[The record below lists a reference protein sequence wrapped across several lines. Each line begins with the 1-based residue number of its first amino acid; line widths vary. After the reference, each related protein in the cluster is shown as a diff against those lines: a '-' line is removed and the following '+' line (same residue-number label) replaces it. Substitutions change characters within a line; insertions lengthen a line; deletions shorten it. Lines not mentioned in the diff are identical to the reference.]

1 LVARG
6 HCTLPPGPARRK
18 PDSARGRGRLCVPGG
33 WPPHPSRPT
42 RRRTSGFPT
51 ASEAHLPT
59 VAHPRAANAFSDAGA
74 VPHPPQP
81 KRAHGFGSGHSA
93 AEKIFL
99 FKKHSKYA
107 FFLQSGG
114 APHLA
119 GANNSVHPRPPRAG
133 NAVLR
138 YAPLARRRQQT
149 AKQHHAQS
157 PVFGWDVVG
166 ATVEQLPPRP
176 DRVRGED
183 SRYLAQL
190 STVFLPV
197 RVAYSHPETNPSIY

>member
-42 RRRTSGFPT
+42 RRRTSGFPR
-51 ASEAHLPT
+51 ASEAHLST

-99 FKKHSKYA
+99 FKSILNMH
-107 FFLQSGG
+107 FLQSGG
-114 APHLA
+114 AAHLA
-119 GANNSVHPRPPRAG
+119 GAKQFRPPPGPQELAGDQGKAMPSQSLTACKPCFRHATAHAESKPSSSVSRTSTLERARPSSG
-133 NAVLR
+133 DA
-138 YAPLARRRQQT
+138 ARNEAAAHRIKR
-149 AKQHHAQS
+149 AA
-157 PVFGWDVVG
+157 G
-166 ATVEQLPPRP
+166 
-176 DRVRGED
+176 RG
-183 SRYLAQL
+183 
-190 STVFLPV
+190 
-197 RVAYSHPETNPSIY
+197 